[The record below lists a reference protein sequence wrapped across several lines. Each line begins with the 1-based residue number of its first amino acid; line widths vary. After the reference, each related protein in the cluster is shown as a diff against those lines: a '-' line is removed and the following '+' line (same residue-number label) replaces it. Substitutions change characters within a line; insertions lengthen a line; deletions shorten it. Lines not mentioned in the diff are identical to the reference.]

1 MVEIQRTK
9 IARTMKHLMA
19 NPSKEVNIHV
29 DNNVQVKYMG
39 YYM

>member
-1 MVEIQRTK
+1 
-9 IARTMKHLMA
+9 MKHLMA
-19 NPSKEVNIHV
+19 NPCKEVNIPV